1 MPSAAAGLIVDIRL
15 GDAGVEGQ
23 EWDQEPQK
31 SPNYGAK
38 LTAARLT
45 NFTLSN
51 NFADQ
56 FVYG

>member
-1 MPSAAAGLIVDIRL
+1 L

>member
-1 MPSAAAGLIVDIRL
+1 MEPGAAKIGESWREA
-15 GDAGVEGQ
+15 
-23 EWDQEPQK
+23 
-31 SPNYGAK
+31 
-38 LTAARLT
+38 TAARLT

>member
-1 MPSAAAGLIVDIRL
+1 MPSAAAALIVDIRL

-23 EWDQEPQK
+23 EWNQEPQK
-31 SPNYGAK
+31 IGELWREA
-38 LTAARLT
+38 TAARLT